1 MVARLGSALVLL
13 GLIALTVF
21 AVTLPAGQGDPRTLL
36 LGAVLAALGLI
47 LRRRPR
53 PSEEDQPG
61 RFSTL
66 RKILGRRP
74 PDTDDS

>member
-21 AVTLPAGQGDPRTLL
+21 AVTLPAGQGDLRTLL
-36 LGAVLAALGLI
+36 LGAVLAALGLM
-47 LRRRPR
+47 LRRRSR

-66 RKILGRRP
+66 RKILGKRP
-74 PDTDDS
+74 PDADDS